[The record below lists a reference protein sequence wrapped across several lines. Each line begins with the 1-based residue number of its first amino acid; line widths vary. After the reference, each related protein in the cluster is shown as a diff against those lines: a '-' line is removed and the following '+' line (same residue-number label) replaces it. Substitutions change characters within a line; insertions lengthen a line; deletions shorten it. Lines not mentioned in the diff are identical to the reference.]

1 MTITTSSLVHDGGK
15 AIDFVSDRI
24 QAAEAALAQ
33 LTRPSRTTN
42 FVGCSEAPITRQAA
56 HAVQAGL
63 AEIAAARP
71 LSPAFEHIGD
81 RRECAQLSHCDL
93 PQRSG
98 SRRQRAVH
106 QVCSYGL
113 PAAAGI
119 PFFCRL

>member
-1 MTITTSSLVHDGGK
+1 MTTTSSLVRDGGK

-33 LTRPSRTTN
+33 LTQPSRTTN
-42 FVGCSEAPITRQAA
+42 FVGCSEGPIARQAA

-71 LSPAFEHIGD
+71 LSPPFQHIGD
-81 RRECAQLSHCDL
+81 WRECAQLTRCDL

-98 SRRQRAVH
+98 SPSYRAVH
-106 QVCSYGL
+106 RVCSYGL
-113 PAAAGI
+113 PAVAGI

>member
-33 LTRPSRTTN
+33 LTQPSRTNN
-42 FVGCSEAPITRQAA
+42 FAGCSEAPIARQAA
-56 HAVQAGL
+56 YAVQAGL

-71 LSPAFEHIGD
+71 LSPPFPHIGV

-113 PAAAGI
+113 PAVGRNSL
-119 PFFCRL
+119 FCRL